1 MRRGFNTHVIDRL
14 TADGIIT
21 KNDIASADKVREQQG
36 GRTEDILVTLGLVG
50 PDDMLSYRALEL
62 ETVPVHFD
70 SMLVPRD
77 VLTLIPRELASR
89 YLIIPIFRTPAVLTA
104 AMANPLN
111 INAID
116 DIERSTGLRI
126 VPMLSSE
133 KQIETAI
140 KRLYKPSME
149 SVSTY
154 LKKIQPGD
162 ELQTLETET
171 EPEIEDSAS
180 LEKLA
185 QDAPVVGLVN
195 LILSQAIQD
204 GISDV
209 HVETYQN
216 RLRVRYRKDGVLEE
230 VDSPPKQ
237 LHPAIVSR
245 IKIMSGMDISERRQP
260 QDGRM
265 KINMPMG
272 SVNLR
277 VSSLPTMFGEKVVM
291 RVSDESRTLLGLD
304 ELGMSKDVLQRYI
317 QSLEKPHGMILVT
330 GPTGS
335 GKTATLYASLNRIN
349 TPDVNIISLED
360 PVEYLMDGINQVEIN
375 DKAGRSFANV
385 LRSVLRQDPDIVMVG
400 EIRDHETADLGVEA
414 ALTGHLVFSTLHTN
428 DAPSAIIR
436 LVDLGV
442 EPFLISASVSCIMA
456 QRLVRLLCPHCKK
469 AYKPSQ
475 EVIDL
480 LKLPPGDY
488 TFFER
493 QGCHLCNED
502 GYKGRKAVYEVM
514 FMNDEIKELTSLK
527 GEVKAIQEVAIR
539 DGMQTLRQAAIEDVV
554 AGITWLNEA
563 FRVTA
568 E

>member
-21 KNDIASADKVREQQG
+21 RDDVASAEKAREQQG
-36 GRTEDILVTLGLVG
+36 GRTEDILLDLGMVSA
-50 PDDMLSYRALEL
+50 DDMLSYRALEL
-62 ETVPVHFD
+62 ETVPVHLD

-77 VLTLIPRELASR
+77 VLSLIPRELASK
-89 YLIIPIFRTPAVLTA
+89 YLIIPIFRTSAVLTA
-104 AMANPLN
+104 AMANPMN

-133 KQIETAI
+133 EQVETAI
-140 KRLYKPSME
+140 NRLYKSSME

-154 LKKIQPGD
+154 LKKIQPGE
-162 ELQTLETET
+162 ELQTIDT
-171 EPEIEDSAS
+171 EPDPEMQDSAS

-272 SVNLR
+272 SVSLR

-304 ELGMSKDVLQRYI
+304 ELGMSRNVLQRYV
-317 QSLEKPHGMILVT
+317 QSLKKPHGMVLVT

-335 GKTATLYASLNRIN
+335 GKTATLYASLNRLN
-349 TPDVNIISLED
+349 TAAVNIISLED
-360 PVEYLMDGINQVEIN
+360 PVEYLMDGINQVEI
-375 DKAGRSFANV
+375 DEKAGRPFANV

-400 EIRDHETADLGVEA
+400 EIRDHETADLAVEA

-436 LVDLGV
+436 LIDLGV
-442 EPFLISASVSCIMA
+442 EPFLISASVICIMA
-456 QRLVRLLCPHCKK
+456 QRLVRLLCSHCKK

-480 LKLPPGDY
+480 LELPPGDY
-488 TFFER
+488 TFFEK
-493 QGCHLCNED
+493 QGCHLCND
-502 GYKGRKAVYEVM
+502 NGYKGRKAIYEVM
-514 FMNDEIKELTSLK
+514 FMNDEIKELTSLRNDTRS
-527 GEVKAIQEVAIR
+527 IQEAAIK
-539 DGMQTLRQAAIEDVV
+539 DGMRTLRQAAIDDVV
-554 AGITWLNEA
+554 AGIIWLDEA